1 MSNASIVFAI
11 KTNYTKTK
19 TRKIKN
25 ADFIAEKVLP
35 KKARGKK
42 TKLLSKLETNDLH
55 ASCINS
61 KVNINNWCKNFVYFI
76 TIFIEDNMSG
86 ESIQV
91 PFGVIRDKTKKKLIK
106 VNLTQNLWKDV
117 LFDQLSCLGHLENP
131 VIKDAIKDGIVDN
144 IAFQIYLLVTG
155 LLKDTI
161 QDSFD
166 MIVTDGKCNN
176 ALLRR
181 VFDTKYPLV
190 IKKVNPVGFVFKDK
204 PKFDAQ
210 TPIIGTLLT
219 QIELGKSKNEKA
231 IENQLK
237 GAPSI
242 KDLQIAKWL
251 E

>member
-42 TKLLSKLETNDLH
+42 TKLFSKLETNDLH

-61 KVNINNWCKNFVYFI
+61 KVNINNWCKY
-76 TIFIEDNMSG
+76 
-86 ESIQV
+86 
-91 PFGVIRDKTKKKLIK
+91 
-106 VNLTQNLWKDV
+106 
-117 LFDQLSCLGHLENP
+117 
-131 VIKDAIKDGIVDN
+131 
-144 IAFQIYLLVTG
+144 
-155 LLKDTI
+155 
-161 QDSFD
+161 
-166 MIVTDGKCNN
+166 
-176 ALLRR
+176 
-181 VFDTKYPLV
+181 
-190 IKKVNPVGFVFKDK
+190 
-204 PKFDAQ
+204 
-210 TPIIGTLLT
+210 
-219 QIELGKSKNEKA
+219 KA

-237 GAPSI
+237 GGPSI